1 MAKFIRI
8 KDSLINVDKVTN
20 FELSVEEIWVFF
32 DDGSNPLN
40 IFCANEHEA
49 KLIFE
54 DIPHLIDN
62 NYIPESVR
70 QNVIF
75 RLERENECYRRAIPE
90 DAQRFWNDSD
100 YGTLPF

>member
-20 FELSVEEIWVFF
+20 FELSAEEIWVFF

-49 KLIFE
+49 RLIFE

-62 NYIPESVR
+62 NHIPQWVREASES
-70 QNVIF
+70 
-75 RLERENECYRRAIPE
+75 IPCKPE
-90 DAQRFWNDSD
+90 YFNPD
-100 YGTLPF
+100 YGYDELPF

>member
-1 MAKFIRI
+1 MAKFIKI
-8 KDSLINVDKVTN
+8 KNSLINVDKVTN

-49 KLIFE
+49 RLIFE

-62 NYIPESVR
+62 NYIPSF
-70 QNVIF
+70 I
-75 RLERENECYRRAIPE
+75 REQQLNELKWK
-90 DAQRFWNDSD
+90 AQRAEAKAVINAMDASNWDE
-100 YGTLPF
+100 LPF

>member
-1 MAKFIRI
+1 MAKFIKI

-49 KLIFE
+49 RLIFE

-62 NYIPESVR
+62 THIPQWVRESS
-70 QNVIF
+70 
-75 RLERENECYRRAIPE
+75 ESIPCKPE
-90 DAQRFWNDSD
+90 YFNPD
-100 YGTLPF
+100 YGYDEVPF

>member
-49 KLIFE
+49 RLIFE

-62 NYIPESVR
+62 NHIPAFVR
-70 QNVIF
+70 EHQ
-75 RLERENECYRRAIPE
+75 LNELKFKADRAE
-90 DAQRFWNDSD
+90 ARAVFGAMDNSNWDE
-100 YGTLPF
+100 LPF

>member
-1 MAKFIRI
+1 MAKFIKI

-40 IFCANEHEA
+40 IFCANEREA
-49 KLIFE
+49 RLIFE

-62 NYIPESVR
+62 THIPQWVRESS
-70 QNVIF
+70 
-75 RLERENECYRRAIPE
+75 EPIPCKPE
-90 DAQRFWNDSD
+90 YFNLD
-100 YGTLPF
+100 YDCDELPF

>member
-49 KLIFE
+49 RLIFE

-62 NYIPESVR
+62 NYIPQWVR
-70 QNVIF
+70 
-75 RLERENECYRRAIPE
+75 EASEPIPCKPE
-90 DAQRFWNDSD
+90 YFDPD
-100 YGTLPF
+100 YGYDKLPF

>member
-20 FELSVEEIWVFF
+20 FELSIEEIWVFF

-49 KLIFE
+49 RLIFE

-70 QNVIF
+70 EQQLNDLKWKAHCAE
-75 RLERENECYRRAIPE
+75 LETKMKLA
-90 DAQRFWNDSD
+90 AMGVDSWD
-100 YGTLPF
+100 ELPL

>member
-8 KDSLINVDKVTN
+8 KDSLINIDKVTN

-49 KLIFE
+49 RLIFE

-62 NYIPESVR
+62 THIPAFVR
-70 QNVIF
+70 QEEQ
-75 RLERENECYRRAIPE
+75 RRNEARAALSAI
-90 DAQRFWNDSD
+90 D
-100 YGTLPF
+100 YYNWGDPSYDELPF

>member
-8 KDSLINVDKVTN
+8 KNSLINVDKVTN
-20 FELSVEEIWVFF
+20 FELSAEEIWIFF

-49 KLIFE
+49 RLIFE

-62 NYIPESVR
+62 NYIP
-70 QNVIF
+70 QWT
-75 RLERENECYRRAIPE
+75 REVSEPIPCKPE
-90 DAQRFWNDSD
+90 YFNLD
-100 YGTLPF
+100 YEYDELPF

>member
-20 FELSVEEIWVFF
+20 FELSVEEIWIFF

-49 KLIFE
+49 RLIFE

-62 NYIPESVR
+62 NYIPNHVR
-70 QNVIF
+70 EQQLKWN
-75 RLERENECYRRAIPE
+75 
-90 DAQRFWNDSD
+90 AQRAEAKAAISAIDASNWDE
-100 YGTLPF
+100 LPF